1 MIIENTLKMNTYK
14 KNAFRQLEAGAYPR
28 AFRKQVGKAI
38 AGVATGKLRGVQMVK
53 PDDRTNGFKVSIGY
67 GERNTWFPNCYINQ
81 GEFVLF
87 DTAEKVI
94 AFLKDIQKAADDGE
108 FDDALEDLRKERQ
121 EHARKMIEA
130 RNKCGFHRMHQHEG
144 VSLLTTP
151 SEIPMEPVSHGLTLQ
166 TEAL

>member
-1 MIIENTLKMNTYK
+1 MSIENRLQIETRK
-14 KNAFRQLEAGAYPR
+14 KNAFRPLEAGAYPR
-28 AFRKQVGKAI
+28 AFLAQLEKAI
-38 AGVATGKLRGVQMVK
+38 EGVATGKLRGVQMVK
-53 PDDRTNGFKVSIGY
+53 PDDRTNGFKVTIGY
-67 GERNTWFPNCYINQ
+67 GKRNTWFHNAFIPQ
-81 GEFVLF
+81 GEFVLRE
-87 DTAEKVI
+87 TVEKVI
-94 AFLKDIQKAADDGE
+94 AFLKDIQKAAEDGE

-151 SEIPMEPVSHGLTLQ
+151 SEIPMEPVSHGRTLQ

>member
-1 MIIENTLKMNTYK
+1 MITKNTLKIETYK
-14 KNAFRQLEAGAYPR
+14 KNAFRQLEEGAYPR
-28 AFRKQVGKAI
+28 AFLGQLDKAI

-53 PDDRTNGFKVSIGY
+53 PDDRTNGFKVTIGY
-67 GERNTWFPNCYINQ
+67 GKRNTWFPNAFIPQ
-81 GEFVLF
+81 GEFVLRE
-87 DTAEKVI
+87 TAEEVT
-94 AFLKDIQKAADDGE
+94 AFLKEIRKAAEDGE

-144 VSLLTTP
+144 VSLLPAP
-151 SEIPMEPVSHGLTLQ
+151 SEMPMESINHGRVLQ